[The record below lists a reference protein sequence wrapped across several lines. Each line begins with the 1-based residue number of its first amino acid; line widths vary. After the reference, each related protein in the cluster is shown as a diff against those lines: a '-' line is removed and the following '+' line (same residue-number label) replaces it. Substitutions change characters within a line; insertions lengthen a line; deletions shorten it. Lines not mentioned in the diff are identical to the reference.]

1 MSTNGNGFSV
11 NGGPASYQAE
21 PMYSFAEASRY
32 ADVSRGTVRNWL
44 LGYEA
49 KDRKASP
56 LFTPSEEQGP
66 MVSFLQLIEIIVAA
80 KFRKAQHKPY
90 KVVYA
95 AYRNAKGLFH
105 IEYPFA
111 HLRLETLGGHIV
123 HILEEGPTAGYQAM
137 DQPEVRSL
145 PRFAIPE
152 QPLPGGPVLEL
163 VHQLDYED
171 ELARRWYPIGKS
183 IPIVL
188 DPTVSAGLPTIEH
201 RGVTVDILLR
211 RWRVAKQS
219 IDFMARDFELDRE
232 VIESALQFADRIG
245 KAAA

>member
-66 MVSFLQLIEIIVAA
+66 VVSFLQLVEIIVAA
-80 KFRKAQHKPY
+80 KFRKALHKPY
-90 KVVYA
+90 AVVYA
-95 AYRNAKGLFH
+95 AYRNAKGLFDT
-105 IEYPFA
+105 EYPFA
-111 HLRLETLGGHIV
+111 HLRLESLGGHIV
-123 HILEEGPTAGYQAM
+123 HIREEGLTEGYQAM
-137 DQPEVRSL
+137 DQPGVRSL
-145 PRFAIPE
+145 PGLAIPE
-152 QPLPGGPVLEL
+152 QRLSELVLEL
-163 VHQLDYED
+163 VGQLDYEHQ
-171 ELARRWYPIGKS
+171 LARRWYPIGKD

-201 RGVTVDILLR
+201 RGVTVDILLK

-219 IDFMARDFELDRE
+219 IDFMARDFELDRK